1 MTRLEFIHELKQ
13 IGQLAMIFKHAK
25 GRKEVLAEHAL
36 ERAFNLLDIAVKHLP
51 EDSQL

>member
-1 MTRLEFIHELKQ
+1 MNKLEYIHEMRQ
-13 IGQLAMIFKHAK
+13 IAQLAVIFKDAK
-25 GRKEVLAEHAL
+25 GRREVLAEHAL